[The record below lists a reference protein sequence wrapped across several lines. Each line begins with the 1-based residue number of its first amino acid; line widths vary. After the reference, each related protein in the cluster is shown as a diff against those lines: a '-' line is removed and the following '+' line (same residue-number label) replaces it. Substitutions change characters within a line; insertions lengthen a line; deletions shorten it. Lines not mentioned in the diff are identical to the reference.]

1 VPSKISTDT
10 KAEKNP
16 VGSRSWPP
24 VVEKRWFSVGPVT
37 KVSMQDDHYN
47 TNDLVHGQDHPDD
60 AGKPGAEKLARR
72 VWREAFG
79 KGQQ

>member
-1 VPSKISTDT
+1 
-10 KAEKNP
+10 
-16 VGSRSWPP
+16 
-24 VVEKRWFSVGPVT
+24 
-37 KVSMQDDHYN
+37 MQDNHYDA
-47 TNDLVHGQDHPDD
+47 NDLVHGQDHPDD